1 MGFGIDS
8 MIKNLRNVK
17 HKLIVMSGKGGVG
30 KSTVASN
37 LAQILLKRGYKVGLL
52 DADIHGPTIPK
63 LFGVV
68 GKRMVKGK
76 VGVAPFRLENGL
88 EMASVSLLLENA
100 ETPIIWRGP
109 LKMGLIKQFLE
120 DIEWGMLD
128 YLIIDLPPGTGDEP
142 LTIAQ
147 LLPDADGVIFV
158 TTPQEVALHAVRRS
172 IKFAMQLNLPI
183 IGIVEN
189 MSGLSCPHCGK
200 EIELFSKDGGK
211 KTAEMIGIN
220 FLGRIP
226 FDVNIVKAGESGIPF
241 TAQNSESS
249 RSFTFKH
256 IEHIADAILKYE
268 KEHKNDLSRRKKE
281 LQMLE
286 KKVQKEK
293 DAKSKMNKNDTTN
306 KNDGPNKKGPS
317 SNDKLKSNSE
327 KGEKNKGEKITKDMY
342 IGDILRTKPESAEI
356 LKKYGMHCIGCPS
369 ASGETLEEAMVA
381 HKIDEKLQKKIIK
394 TLNGVK

>member
-1 MGFGIDS
+1 
-8 MIKNLRNVK
+8 MIKNLRNIK

-30 KSTVASN
+30 KSTVATN
-37 LAQILLKRGYKVGLL
+37 IAQVLIERGYKVGLL

-68 GKRMVKGK
+68 GKRMKKGK
-76 VGVAPFRLENGL
+76 VGVAPLKLDNGL

-120 DIEWGMLD
+120 DIEWGNLD

-172 IKFAMQLNLPI
+172 IRFAMQLNLPI

-200 EIELFSKDGGK
+200 EIELFTKGGGK
-211 KTAEMIGIN
+211 KAAEDMGIN
-220 FLGRIP
+220 YLGSIP
-226 FDVNIVKAGESGIPF
+226 LDTEIVKYGEEGIPF
-241 TAQNSESS
+241 TAVNTKS
-249 RSFTFKH
+249 THAFKD
-256 IEHIADAILKYE
+256 IVDSILKYE
-268 KEHKNDLSRRKKE
+268 KEHAKELSKRRKE
-281 LQMLE
+281 LLMLE
-286 KKVQKEK
+286 KKIQKEK
-293 DAKSKMNKNDTTN
+293 VINNKNRA
-306 KNDGPNKKGPS
+306 GS
-317 SNDKLKSNSE
+317 SETKLETKLKSKSE
-327 KGEKNKGEKITKDMY
+327 KSKKITKDMY
-342 IGDILRTKPESAEI
+342 IGEILRTKPKSAEI
-356 LKKYGMHCIGCPS
+356 LKRYGMHCIGCPS
-369 ASGETLEEAMVA
+369 ASAETLEQAMNA
-381 HKIDEKLQKKIIK
+381 HKIDDKLQKKLMIE
-394 TLNGVK
+394 LNR